1 MASRMKIGV
10 FDSGLG
16 GLAIARSIRDVMP
29 DHDMIYLGDTL
40 HVPYGSRSH
49 DVIMRYTQQSMA
61 WLFERDCQ
69 LIIMACNTASALTLR
84 LLQQN
89 YLRETFPDRR
99 ILGVVVPT
107 LETATEMGF
116 KRIGLLATERIVQ
129 SAIYKTEL
137 EKLGDDVRLFQHAA
151 PLLVSAIEMGCT
163 AWFKPLLRDYLAPI
177 LAENVEC
184 LILGCTHY
192 VLLRDMIQEEC
203 GDAIHV
209 MSQDDIIPAKV
220 VNYLGRHPEI
230 DSTLGRNGT
239 TEFFVTDVTDTY
251 VRNARTVY
259 RDPIEVQKAFL

>member
-1 MASRMKIGV
+1 MSSGMKIGV

-16 GLAIARSIRDVMP
+16 GLAIARAMRDVMP
-29 DHDMIYLGDTL
+29 EHDMIYLGDTL
-40 HVPYGSRSH
+40 HVPYGARSH
-49 DVIMRYTQQSMA
+49 DVIMRYTRQSME
-61 WLFERDCQ
+61 WLFARDCQ

-84 LLQQN
+84 ALQQG
-89 YLRETFPDRR
+89 YLKDTHPDRR

-137 EKLGDDVRLFQHAA
+137 EKIGEDVKLFQHAA

-163 AWFKPLLRDYLAPI
+163 AWFRPLLRDYLAPI
-177 LAENVEC
+177 LREGVEC

-203 GDAIHV
+203 GPAIHV

-220 VNYLGRHPEI
+220 VDYLRRHPET
-230 DSTLGRNGT
+230 DSRIARGGN
-239 TEFFVTDVTDTY
+239 TEFYVTDVTDTY
-251 VRNARTVY
+251 VRNARSVY
-259 RDPIEVQKAFL
+259 RDPIEVEKAFL

>member
-1 MASRMKIGV
+1 MKIGV

-16 GLAIARSIRDVMP
+16 GLAIARSMRDVMP
-29 DHDMIYLGDTL
+29 QHDMVYLGDTL
-40 HVPYGSRSH
+40 HVPYGCRSH

-84 LLQQN
+84 ALQQG
-89 YLRETFPDRR
+89 YLRETYPNRR

-116 KRIGLLATERIVQ
+116 RRIGLLATERIVQ
-129 SAIYKTEL
+129 SGMYKVEL
-137 EKLGDDVRLFQHAA
+137 EKLGNGVTLFQHAA

-163 AWFKPLLRDYLAPI
+163 EWFRPLLKNYLAPI
-177 LAENVEC
+177 LENNIEC

-203 GDAIHV
+203 GDSVHV
-209 MSQDDIIPAKV
+209 MSQDDIIPNKV
-220 VNYLGRHPEI
+220 INYLERHPEI
-230 DSTLGRNGT
+230 DTLLSRHGD

-251 VRNARTVY
+251 VRNARSVY